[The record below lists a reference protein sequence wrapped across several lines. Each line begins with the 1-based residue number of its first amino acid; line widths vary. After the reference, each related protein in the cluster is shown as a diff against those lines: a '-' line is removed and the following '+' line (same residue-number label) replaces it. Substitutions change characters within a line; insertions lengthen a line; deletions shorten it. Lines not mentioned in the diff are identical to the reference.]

1 MGNEKRGTNLTSP
14 PPGNRYLFKSPRWS
28 RVTPLPPAVTRSNT
42 TATSCYPFEQ
52 ATTNGSGVTLDLREL
67 RKQQGGN
74 ENQSGKY
81 REAKR
86 ELTKQQG
93 GNENQSGKYRES
105 KRELRK
111 QQGGNGNLN
120 GNRDNSRG
128 EMGIKT
134 GNKTTAGGE
143 MKRELK
149 RSRGGNETH
158 QGRNEKI
165 CVN

>member
-105 KRELRK
+105 KRELTK
-111 QQGGNGNLN
+111 QQGG
-120 GNRDNSRG
+120 
-128 EMGIKT
+128 K
-134 GNKTTAGGE
+134 
-143 MKRELK
+143 
-149 RSRGGNETH
+149 
-158 QGRNEKI
+158 
-165 CVN
+165 